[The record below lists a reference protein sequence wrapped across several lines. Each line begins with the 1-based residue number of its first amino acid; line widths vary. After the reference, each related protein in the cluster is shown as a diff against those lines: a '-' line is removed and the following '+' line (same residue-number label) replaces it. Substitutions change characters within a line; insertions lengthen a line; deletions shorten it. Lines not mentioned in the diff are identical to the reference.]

1 MPGIDFCFA
10 PFEDFCFNHHKQL
23 ERDGLQ
29 PESLDDASATDLG
42 SLQLRMLS
50 RRSLLMPI
58 VSLAM
63 SQVAPRKTN
72 LSFAIVD
79 FLKDISQPKRLR
91 A

>member
-1 MPGIDFCFA
+1 M
-10 PFEDFCFNHHKQL
+10 
-23 ERDGLQ
+23 DGT
-29 PESLDDASATDLG
+29 SATDLG

-63 SQVAPRKTN
+63 SQVAQRKTN

-79 FLKDISQPKRLR
+79 FLKDINQPKRLR